1 MSDRQF
7 VIVGGGL
14 AAGKAAEGAREAG
27 YDGSIVIVAA
37 EDVRPY
43 ERPPLSKGVLKGED
57 EPSVAFVHEEGWYAE
72 HDVELRLSTTA
83 SELDLREGR
92 VRLADGSDLPFD
104 HVLLATGAE
113 PKTLPLPG
121 AGLEGV
127 HLLRTM
133 DDSVRL
139 HAALTG
145 AKRVVVVGASWIGCE
160 VSAAARHLGVEV
172 VMIDPVELPLST
184 ILGKELGE
192 VFRDLHAEHGVDLRM
207 STGVEGFEE
216 ASGRVAAV
224 RAGGERIECDLA
236 VIGVGV
242 APRIELA
249 RAAGLELDNGVVVDA
264 RLRSSDARVLAA
276 GDVARVPFQGFGPL
290 RVEHWASA
298 LEQGSLAG
306 RSLVD
311 QDATWDHIP
320 FFFSDQ
326 YDLGMEYRGMGSSD
340 DQVVLRGDPASRELL
355 AFWLR
360 DGRVKAAANVNVWDY
375 GDELEKLVR
384 EQPVIDPQKLADP
397 GTSLAELAG
406 TSS

>member
-1 MSDRQF
+1 MSSF

-14 AAGKAAEGAREAG
+14 AGGKAAESARAEG
-27 YDGSIVIVAA
+27 FDGSIVIVAA
-37 EDVRPY
+37 EGVRPY
-43 ERPPLSKGVLKGED
+43 ERPPLSKSVLKGED

-72 HDVELRLSTTA
+72 HDVELRLNTTA

-92 VRLADGSDLPFD
+92 IRLADGSDIAFD

-127 HLLRTM
+127 RLLRSM
-133 DDSVRL
+133 DDSIRL
-139 HAALTG
+139 REALQSAG
-145 AKRVVVVGASWIGCE
+145 RLVMVGASWIGCE
-160 VSAAARHLGVEV
+160 VAAAARHHGVEV
-172 VMIDPVELPLST
+172 VMIDPVALPLST
-184 ILGKELGE
+184 ILGDELGR
-192 VFRDLHAEHGVDLRM
+192 VFRDLHAEHGVELQL
-207 STGVEGFEE
+207 STEVEGFEE
-216 ASGRVAAV
+216 ASGRLVAV
-224 RAGGERIECDLA
+224 RAGGERFECDLA

-249 RAAGLELDNGVVVDA
+249 RAAGLELDNGIVVDA
-264 RLRSSDARVLAA
+264 RLRSSDERVLAA
-276 GDVARVPFQGFGPL
+276 GDVARVPFPGFGPL

-306 RSLVD
+306 RSLVRP
-311 QDATWDHIP
+311 DATWEHIP

-360 DGRVKAAANVNVWDY
+360 EGRVKAAANLNVWDY

-384 EQPVIDPQKLADP
+384 EQPQVDPRALADP
-397 GTSLAELAG
+397 DTPLAELAR
-406 TSS
+406 TTA